1 MKHRLTLLL
10 LLGVSLGLGARA
22 QQPFGNG
29 TLTVKHVARNAVR
42 IQYTE
47 GNQQNDLPDWIYVKH
62 DEVKQSDVKVDID
75 SRSQRL
81 TIRNKAGQ
89 PVFVAT
95 SHQLRDGVATLA
107 FQSPRDEA
115 LFGLGQ
121 FQDGYTNVRGLSRR
135 LTQVNTQISLPCSCR
150 ARATACCGTTT
161 A

>member
-1 MKHRLTLLL
+1 MRKRLTILMLACVAL
-10 LLGVSLGLGARA
+10 TAQA

-107 FQSPRDEA
+107 FQSP
-115 LFGLGQ
+115 L
-121 FQDGYTNVRGLSRR
+121 R
-135 LTQVNTQISLPCSCR
+135 LV
-150 ARATACCGTTT
+150 
-161 A
+161 